1 MFYDINRK
9 GDKAVISFS
18 RKYDYSEQDKL
29 VLDQDT
35 INKAADQISEQLKR
49 AIDLAR
55 KKHRSFSP
63 TAKGK
68 DREG

>member
-55 KKHRSFSP
+55 KKTSKLFTYS
-63 TAKGK
+63 KGK
-68 DREG
+68 R